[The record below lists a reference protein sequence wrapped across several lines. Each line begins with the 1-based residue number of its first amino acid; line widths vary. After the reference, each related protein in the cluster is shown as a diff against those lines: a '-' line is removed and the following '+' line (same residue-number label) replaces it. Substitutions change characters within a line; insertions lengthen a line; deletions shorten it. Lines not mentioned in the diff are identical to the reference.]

1 MQRDWNFC
9 SQHFIQLD
17 LSCAAAGTQENIP
30 TQYWLIVEPSSS
42 SSCYAFLL
50 LLFAVP
56 PCRYSFPSR
65 MFFLCVPQF
74 RSISFLRVRLPHA
87 PNIFRHIH
95 IVVQQ
100 RKVMIKKRERMMH
113 TLRSDAKNLES
124 KKMCT
129 FESYWIAREASRK
142 KSWKTMMIDDDDI
155 FIASKGILWLFVG
168 IRSSICW
175 VSCTKNCE
183 KKF

>member
-17 LSCAAAGTQENIP
+17 LSCAAARTQKNIP

-42 SSCYAFLL
+42 SSCYAFFLCC
-50 LLFAVP
+50 LLFLLVVTLFLLP
-56 PCRYSFPSR
+56 F

-100 RKVMIKKRERMMH
+100 RKVMIEKRERMMH

-124 KKMCT
+124 KKNVH
-129 FESYWIAREASRK
+129 IRELLNCPGSVSK
-142 KSWKTMMIDDDDI
+142 KKAGRRWWSTTMI
-155 FIASKGILWLFVG
+155 FL
-168 IRSSICW
+168 
-175 VSCTKNCE
+175 
-183 KKF
+183 